1 MRAAGSTFF
10 FLWLLVYYMLGSIGK
25 AFAERNKV
33 TAVSCEFDTVQVD
46 CAAGVSPAQSGC
58 WRYRVFGCKGSTA
71 LMGVLWVCAFHWER
85 TCFQECLFRE
95 LCLHLSQWFFL
106 HVLEVLFE
114 HICRWMCGCSRQI
127 RNCHFFWQTTQGL
140 QGHVSTWYLSRERDN
155 SFVNQTLLQGKIL
168 KPLHQILKA

>member
-106 HVLEVLFE
+106 AYVRSSLWAYLPLDVWLQQTNQKL
-114 HICRWMCGCSRQI
+114 S
-127 RNCHFFWQTTQGL
+127 FFGQTTQGL

-168 KPLHQILKA
+168 KRLHQILKA

>member
-1 MRAAGSTFF
+1 VPETSSFTKMWMMRAAGSTFF

-46 CAAGVSPAQSGC
+46 CAAGVSPVQSGC

-106 HVLEVLFE
+106 ACVRSSLWAYLPLDVWLQQTNQKLSFFLANYT
-114 HICRWMCGCSRQI
+114 GSSRT
-127 RNCHFFWQTTQGL
+127 R
-140 QGHVSTWYLSRERDN
+140 
-155 SFVNQTLLQGKIL
+155 VNLI
-168 KPLHQILKA
+168 P